1 MEDIEIVNLIYNRD
15 DYGLDEL
22 RKKYNELLYNLAF
35 NVLNNNS
42 DSNECVN
49 DTYLKIWKS
58 IPPYKPTYLKSF
70 ICKIARQISI
80 DKYRSNKRKREQ
92 ETLLNELDYDI
103 SSSYSLDDE
112 VYKNELVNYINLFL
126 EKLDI
131 ETQVLFIRRY
141 FLNESVKSLSKRFNI
156 GETNISV
163 KLLRT
168 RNKLKIKASINN
180 SKIFKSIQEEYGSFC
195 NYLNSFANNKIIYEI
210 TKTTNDLSNTISKD
224 LIKRGMKFVGSTIIY
239 SYLQA
244 LGFIYFHDKEC
255 FKYKDK

>member
-70 ICKIARQISI
+70 ICKITRQISI

-92 ETLLNELDYDI
+92 ETSLNELDYDI

-156 GETNISV
+156 RETNISV

-168 RNKLKIKASINN
+168 RNKLKKYLELEGY
-180 SKIFKSIQEEYGSFC
+180 KIEK
-195 NYLNSFANNKIIYEI
+195 N
-210 TKTTNDLSNTISKD
+210 
-224 LIKRGMKFVGSTIIY
+224 
-239 SYLQA
+239 
-244 LGFIYFHDKEC
+244 
-255 FKYKDK
+255 